1 MRLKWQEIAEATGGQ
16 ILRGLPEKEVQG
28 YAQDSRLVQPGDLF
42 FPIIGPNRDGHDFLE
57 DVAAKGCRSFLIS
70 HPEAL
75 ERLEK
80 AAAADADHQ
89 GDELAVILVPDT
101 EKALEDL
108 ARYALARIGCRIVG
122 VTGSTGKTS
131 TRDMTACVMAGRYKT
146 GVTKGNFNTPIGL
159 SLTVLGFDEDTEVGV
174 LEMGMDHFGEI
185 EHLVSI
191 ASPEA
196 ALITNIGISHME
208 NLGSRDG
215 IFRAKMEITAAM
227 TGTQTLLVSESEDY
241 LNASRIGADYGTE
254 RFRLA
259 VTGTGAD
266 CALRID
272 NIEEKGIEGIDF
284 DLVQTPST
292 PAEGEAAVQAEK
304 RVRFCLPVPGRH
316 NALNAALAAGAGLV
330 FGIPLEASAAQL
342 AALTL
347 TGGRLTVENAG
358 GLRLIDD
365 AYNASPDSVRAAL
378 DVLASVRG
386 GRRYAVLGDMLELGA
401 GEREEHYRIGVYAR
415 EKQIDGVFTFGP
427 LSLET
432 ARGAGEEDRHFE
444 DKAQL
449 ADALYQTISPGDVI
463 LFKASH
469 SMGADTVLADIRC
482 RMIKQD
488 CADNKKEQ

>member
-1 MRLKWQEIAEATGGQ
+1 MKLTWQEIAAATGGR
-16 ILRGLPEKEVQG
+16 ILLGASDKVVCG

-57 DVAAKGCRSFLIS
+57 DVASKGCRSFLIS

-75 ERLEK
+75 ERLTG
-80 AAAADADHQ
+80 ACAADEDTAE
-89 GDELAVILVPDT
+89 ELAVIQVENT
-101 EKALEDL
+101 EQALEDL
-108 ARYALARIGCRIVG
+108 ARYALGKTGCRIVG

-131 TRDMTACVMAGRYKT
+131 TRDMTACVMAGRYRT
-146 GVTKGNFNTPIGL
+146 GVTRGNFNTPIGM
-159 SLTVLGFDEDTEVGV
+159 SLTILGFEEDVEVGV

-191 ASPEA
+191 APPEA

-227 TGTQTLLVSESEDY
+227 NGGQTLLVSESEDY
-241 LNASRIGADYGTE
+241 LNEARIKDAYGTD

-259 VTGTGAD
+259 VTGTGDA
-266 CALRID
+266 CALRIE
-272 NIEEKGIEGIDF
+272 NIEENGIDGIAF
-284 DLVQTPST
+284 DLVQTAAM
-292 PAEGEAAVQAEK
+292 PAAGDAAAAPEK
-304 RVRFCLPVPGRH
+304 RVRFRLPVPGRH
-316 NALNAALAAGAGLV
+316 NALDAALAAGAGLV
-330 FGIPLEASAAQL
+330 FGIPLEEAASSL
-342 AALTL
+342 ALLTL

-378 DVLASVRG
+378 DVLASVRE

-401 GEREEHYRIGVYAR
+401 GEAEEHYRVGVYAK
-415 EKQIDGVFTFGP
+415 EKHLDGVFTFGP
-427 LSLET
+427 LSEQT
-432 ARGAGEEDRHFE
+432 ARGAGEESRHFT
-444 DKAQL
+444 DKMQL
-449 ADALYQTISPGDVI
+449 AEALYRTIRPGDVV

-469 SMGADTVLADIRC
+469 SMGADTILADIRS
-482 RMIKQD
+482 RVIKKD
-488 CADNKKEQ
+488 EAADAE